1 MSKYTYE
8 EIINRL
14 SSLRIKAGYSMR
26 EISLMLGYNPQF
38 MKTIENQ
45 SVELK
50 VRTLID
56 FCDVIG
62 ITIEEFF
69 RQDNINNSHDKELFE
84 MIEDLTNEDKELIYT
99 LTKKVKNK

>member
-1 MSKYTYE
+1 MSKYTYK

-50 VRTLID
+50 ARTLID

-69 RQDNINNSHDKELFE
+69 RQDNINNSHDRELFE
-84 MIEDLTNEDKELIYT
+84 MIEDLTNKDKELIYT

>member
-1 MSKYTYE
+1 
-8 EIINRL
+8 
-14 SSLRIKAGYSMR
+14 
-26 EISLMLGYNPQF
+26 

-56 FCDVIG
+56 FCDVIS

-69 RQDNINNSHDKELFE
+69 RQDNVNNSHDKELFE

-99 LTKKVKNK
+99 

>member
-26 EISLMLGYNPQF
+26 EISLMLGYNSQF

-45 SVELK
+45 RIELK

-56 FCDVIG
+56 FCEIIG
-62 ITIEEFF
+62 ITIEDFF
-69 RQDNINNSHDKELFE
+69 RQNYISNAQDKELIE
-84 MIEDLTNEDKELIYT
+84 MIENLTNEDKQLIYT
-99 LTKKVKNK
+99 LTKKVKSK